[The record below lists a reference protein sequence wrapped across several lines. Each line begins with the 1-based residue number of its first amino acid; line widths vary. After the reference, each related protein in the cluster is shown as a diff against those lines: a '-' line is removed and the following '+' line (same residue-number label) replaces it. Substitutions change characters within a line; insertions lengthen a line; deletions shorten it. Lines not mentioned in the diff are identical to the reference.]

1 MKKFSLASALLILL
15 AATAARAD
23 FNSGVVA
30 YLQGDYD
37 TAFAAMQALAEA
49 ADHGY
54 AQYYLGMM
62 YLKGQGVAG
71 DAKKAGE
78 WFRKAAEKAIPQAQY
93 RLGELYFQGR
103 GVPKDYEFAYI
114 WYSVGA
120 THQHRLSVNAIGK
133 AREKLSREE
142 RTEADRLIKSYT
154 LKYGPREDAG
164 SG

>member
-1 MKKFSLASALLILL
+1 MQKIRPAIALLLL
-15 AATAARAD
+15 LTAAAARAD
-23 FNSGVVA
+23 FNAGVVA

-37 TAFAAMQALAEA
+37 RAFATMQSLAEA

-71 DAKKAGE
+71 DNKKAGE
-78 WFRKAAEKAIPQAQY
+78 WFRKAAENAIPQAQY
-93 RLGELYFQGR
+93 RLGELYFEGR

-114 WYSVGA
+114 WYSIGA
-120 THQHRLSVNAIGK
+120 THQHKLSVNAIDK
-133 AREKLSREE
+133 ARQQLSREE

-154 LKYGPREDAG
+154 IKYGPR
-164 SG
+164 